1 MPVSMPLGRMPPMP
15 GRWRLWVVAGAAAGL
30 ASGCAQ
36 GGATLQGQEIHH
48 LYGIIFS
55 MAVFVF
61 VLVEGLLIWAII
73 RYRKRDDSAAP
84 QTFGSNRALIA
95 FFSFGFVL
103 VAVLFPFGERAL
115 SFVEQQDPNPLVRI
129 RLEAFQW
136 EWTAI
141 YMNEGIFTTGRTL
154 HQPLVMEIPV
164 DEPVSFTLVSR
175 DVMHGFYIPA
185 FLFMRNAIPGHPT
198 TFTFT
203 ANKLGTYPGQCTEF
217 CGLWH
222 SKMNL
227 FVKVVPQ
234 SDYATWVKRQVIKA
248 FGGSCPP
255 SGPTVHLTA
264 KNTSWNTN
272 CMAVRAG
279 LPFTLTVA
287 NLDEGINHNFGIWP
301 SLQSSFSG
309 KGELFQTGKFPG
321 VTTHTFQVSA
331 TVPLK
336 PGRYYFQCDV
346 HGVAMAGAFIVSR

>member
-1 MPVSMPLGRMPPMP
+1 MRVPLTRGPLMHGR
-15 GRWRLWVVAGAAAGL
+15 RRLSVAAGVSAPL
-30 ASGCAQ
+30 VSACAQ
-36 GGATLQGQEIHH
+36 SGATLQGQEIHH
-48 LYGIIFS
+48 LYGIIF
-55 MAVFVF
+55 ALAAFVF
-61 VLVEGLLIWAII
+61 VLVEGLLLWTIL
-73 RYRKRDDSAAP
+73 RYRKRDDSPAP
-84 QTFGSNRALIA
+84 QTFGSNRALLA
-95 FFSFGFVL
+95 FFAFGLVL

-129 RLEAFQW
+129 RLEGFQW

-141 YMNEGIFTTGRTL
+141 YLNEGIFTTGRTL
-154 HQPLVMEIPV
+154 RQPLVMEVPV
-164 DEPVSFTLVSR
+164 GEPVRVTLVSR
-175 DVMHGFYIPA
+175 DVMHGFYVPA

-203 ANKLGTYPGQCTEF
+203 ASRLGTFPGQCTEF

-222 SKMNL
+222 SKMAFFL
-227 FVKVVPQ
+227 KVVSQ
-234 SDYATWVKRQVIKA
+234 SDYAAWVKRQVIKA

-255 SGPTVHLTA
+255 TGPTIHLTA

-279 LPFTLTVA
+279 LPFTITVA

-309 KGELFQTGKFPG
+309 KGEFFQTGKFPG
-321 VTTHTFQVSA
+321 VTTRTFQVSA